1 MWFWPFERIIMHSRR
16 WHSFN
21 EGPYGLIT
29 KYGAFNKLREHWKL
43 YKIPEFDEQKINL
56 FCMMFHSKLFSN
68 SEWVLNEC
76 FADRNVYQE
85 IYRCI

>member
-1 MWFWPFERIIMHSRR
+1 MHSRR

-21 EGPYGLIT
+21 DNLYNLIT
-29 KYGAFNKLREHWKL
+29 KYEAFNLLKKNWGL
-43 YKIPEFDEQKINL
+43 YKIPDFSEQEINL

-68 SEWVLNEC
+68 SEFLLENI
-76 FADRNVYQE
+76 FYDRNIYHE